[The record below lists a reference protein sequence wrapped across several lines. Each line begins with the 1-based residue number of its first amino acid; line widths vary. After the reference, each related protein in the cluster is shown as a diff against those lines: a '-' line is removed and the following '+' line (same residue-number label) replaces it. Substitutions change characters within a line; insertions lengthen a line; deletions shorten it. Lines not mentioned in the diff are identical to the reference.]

1 MSTTYILTKEEKET
15 CVLYNQTQEPIT
27 IWGYDPNLG
36 RRLAAFAAKHPET
49 CRRIDPRK
57 YPDYYEY
64 EIDKRL
70 VSIRLLPPATA
81 QQKQIASERAK
92 HQGLGR
98 KIKEPKTE

>member
-1 MSTTYILTKEEKET
+1 MPENYRMTKEEKET

-36 RRLAAFAAKHPET
+36 RRLAAFAAKHPEA

-57 YPDYYEY
+57 YPDYFEY

-70 VSIRLLPPATA
+70 VSIRLLPPVTA
-81 QQKQIASERAK
+81 EQKQAASEKAK
-92 HQGLGR
+92 QQGLGKR
-98 KIKEPKTE
+98 ESKP

>member
-1 MSTTYILTKEEKET
+1 MPENYRMTKEEKET

-49 CRRIDPRK
+49 CRRTDQRK

-70 VSIRLLPPATA
+70 VSIRLLPPVTA
-81 QQKQIASERAK
+81 EQKQAASEKAK
-92 HQGLGR
+92 QQGLGKR
-98 KIKEPKTE
+98 KSKP